1 MTVWTLNL
9 YIFIAAVAVTI
20 FLAQIRK
27 PKNYFIEILK
37 NFIGSYFI
45 FSGVVKAIDPVG
57 TGIKMEEYF
66 EIFHQYFPFLNFLWD
81 MLEPASLG
89 FSIFMILLEII
100 LGLFLIFGAL
110 PQLTTY
116 LIFATVIFFTFL
128 TGFSHITGKV
138 TDCGCFGDFIKL
150 TPKIS
155 FIKDVILLLLLLP
168 LVKSWKSI
176 TTLFPVKPR
185 FLSLFLLS
193 ILAIVF
199 TLRNVY
205 YEPVVDFRAYQPGVN
220 ITECL
225 ALPKDAK
232 PTISVIYYT
241 MENSVTKESKKI
253 SSDDYLKTE
262 IWKDTTWKITHS
274 GEPVI
279 IQKGDEPKCKDF
291 AISDENN
298 SDVTATYM
306 TEEQPIFVLI
316 IPYLDRMNHKN
327 LVHIKDVLD
336 AARKDGHYAIA
347 LTGSGIADTK
357 KVLNAAGID
366 VDVFNTDATPLKTI
380 MRSNPG
386 ILVLKKG
393 TILGKYH
400 HNEEVSYKKI
410 KEELGI

>member
-9 YIFIAAVAVTI
+9 YIFIAAIVTTL

-37 NFIGSYFI
+37 NFIGAYFI

-81 MLEPASLG
+81 ALEPVSLG

-116 LIFATVIFFTFL
+116 LLFATVVFFTFL
-128 TGFSHITGKV
+128 TGFSHITDKV

-155 FIKDVILLLLLLP
+155 FIKDIILVILLLP

-176 TTLFPVKPR
+176 TPLFPAKPR
-185 FLSLFLLS
+185 FLSLFILS
-193 ILAIVF
+193 ILAVVF

-225 ALPKDAK
+225 TLPKDAIPYK
-232 PTISVIYYT
+232 Y
-241 MENSVTKESKKI
+241 ENIFTYKNNATGENHEFTVET
-253 SSDDYLKTE
+253 LP
-262 IWKDTTWKITHS
+262 KDWENWTFVDRVDKM
-274 GEPVI
+274 
-279 IQKGDEPKCKDF
+279 IQKGDDPKCKDF

-298 SDVTATYM
+298 SDVTSVYM

-316 IPYLDRMNHKN
+316 IPN
-327 LVHIKDVLD
+327 LKKMSSTNLAHIKDILD
-336 AARKDGHYAIA
+336 AAVKDGHYTIA
-347 LTGSGIADTK
+347 LTGSNISDVKEA
-357 KVLNAAGID
+357 LNTAEIKID
-366 VDVFNTDATPLKTI
+366 IFNTDETPLKTI